1 MSIQELA
8 ELSLKKAVLIDF
20 WAEWCGPCKTFGP
33 ILEETLTKYKQQI
46 QLEKVDVDK
55 QQDLA
60 AQFGVQSIP
69 TIVLLKDGKIAGA
82 SQGAMTGSQLEKWL
96 QEKLPGL
103 QAEEDDDDDQ
113 SFDAENLPPI
123 PSPERLDYLRS
134 MAEKDAGNKEVLLE
148 YCRAL
153 VFENPEEAQNLA
165 KNIREM
171 DGGHWICEEIIT
183 LADLLST
190 EAENSSGGKLEL
202 DIRKKLKA
210 GELENAARTI
220 VDNLL
225 AAGDEEKEFLRKT
238 GVSLFATLGDNHPV
252 NKQYRKLFNMYL
264 S

>member
-33 ILEETLTKYKQQI
+33 ILEETLAKYKQHI
-46 QLEKVDVDK
+46 HLEKVDVDK

-103 QAEEDDDDDQ
+103 QAGEDDDDR
-113 SFDAENLPPI
+113 SLDAENLPPI
-123 PSPERLDYLRS
+123 PSPERLEYLRS

-153 VFENPEEAQNLA
+153 VFENPVEAQNLA
-165 KNIREM
+165 KNIQEM
-171 DGGHWICEEIIT
+171 DGGHWICEEIIA

-190 EAENSSGGKLEL
+190 DEENGAAGELES
-202 DIRKKLKA
+202 DIRKKLKS
-210 GELENAARTI
+210 GELENTARTI

-225 AAGDEEKEFLRKT
+225 TAGDEEKEFLRKT